1 MAEER
6 AGPFRHINRKLR
18 IERCGRSDR
27 IADMNT
33 FDSSPSPDD
42 MLWQAVL
49 DRDAARDGTFVYA
62 VRSTGVFCRPSCP
75 SRRARR
81 AQVRFF
87 ATAAEATAAGFRPC
101 KRCRPQLAAGEA
113 DARLRTVGRVCRAI
127 EDRDEG
133 RPTLAALGA
142 EVAVSPH
149 HLQRVF
155 KATTGVSPMQY
166 AEAVRLGRLKRSLRE
181 GEPVAEALYGAGYG
195 SSSRLYE
202 KAPGHLGMTPASYAK
217 GGKGAQI
224 TFTVTHTPADALGRL
239 LIAATPRG
247 ICMVA
252 LGESDAGLEGELR
265 REYPLAAIERDDA
278 ALGGWVK
285 SVLEL
290 IDGNHPHGEL
300 PLDIR
305 ATAFQWQV
313 WTRLRA
319 IPRGETR
326 SYAAIAAD
334 LGQPKAARAVGRACA
349 VNPVSLVVPCHRAV
363 AADGQM
369 RGYRWGV
376 DRKRALLKRERAK
389 S

>member
-1 MAEER
+1 
-6 AGPFRHINRKLR
+6 
-18 IERCGRSDR
+18 
-27 IADMNT
+27 MNT
-33 FDSSPSPDD
+33 LHSPSVSDD
-42 MLWQAVL
+42 ILWQAVL

-62 VRSTGVFCRPSCP
+62 VCSTGVFCRPSCP
-75 SRRARR
+75 SRRAKR

-87 ATAAEATAAGFRPC
+87 ATPAEAIAAGFRPC
-101 KRCRPQLAAGEA
+101 KRCRPQRAEAEAGP
-113 DARLRTVGRVCRAI
+113 RLGTVGRVCRAI
-127 EDRDEG
+127 EERDEG
-133 RPTLAALGA
+133 RPTLTELGA
-142 EVAVSPH
+142 AVAVSPH

-202 KAPGHLGMTPASYAK
+202 KAPAHLGMTPASYAK
-217 GGKGAQI
+217 GGRGARI
-224 TFTVTHTPADALGRL
+224 AFTVTDTPLAEALGRL
-239 LIAATPRG
+239 LIAATERG

-252 LGESDAGLEGELR
+252 LGDSDANLEVDLR
-265 REYPLAAIERDDA
+265 REYPLATVRRDDA
-278 ALGGWVK
+278 ALGAWVRG
-285 SVLEL
+285 VLGL
-290 IDGNHPHGEL
+290 IDGNRPHHDL

-313 WTRLRA
+313 WTRLQA
-319 IPRGETR
+319 IPRGETL

-349 VNPVSLVVPCHRAV
+349 GNPVSLVVPCHRAV
-363 AADGQM
+363 ATDGQM
-369 RGYRWGV
+369 RGYRWGIE
-376 DRKRALLKRERAK
+376 RKRALLERERRETDGQG